1 MGSQVAMINS
11 WIFNLVP
18 LGKVCSSSCFRT
30 DVPIYLQLSTWLQ
43 MYQDTYNWVHCTLIT
58 DVPIY
63 LQLSTHAL
71 ASAVHCKRREY
82 VLKKYCSLPPLL
94 SSFYFSPLSIE
105 GTFIG
110 KDVLRNINL
119 YVIFLFIIKTW
130 FHLKRCLYIWDRLDW
145 YIHVYTCIYK
155 GRKIERW

>member
-1 MGSQVAMINS
+1 MGSHIAMINS

-18 LGKVCSSSCFRT
+18 LGKVCSSSCFR
-30 DVPIYLQLSTWLQ
+30 
-43 MYQDTYNWVHCTLIT
+43 T

-110 KDVLRNINL
+110 KDALRNINL
-119 YVIFLFIIKTW
+119 YVIFLLIMKTW

-155 GRKIERW
+155 GRTIERW